1 MDTSNAATIDSGR
14 LLGSSWCGLGKVGQ
28 GPLVNEG
35 KPTTETKLAENN
47 KTNATENMGSAALNN
62 NVEKRMAHTAS
73 AALCHVFCCLQCRP
87 ETAGINQYT
96 LR

>member
-1 MDTSNAATIDSGR
+1 
-14 LLGSSWCGLGKVGQ
+14 LGKVGQ

-73 AALCHVFCCLQCRP
+73 AAL
-87 ETAGINQYT
+87 
-96 LR
+96 